1 LSVYTTVGS
10 AELAAW
16 LERFPPGV
24 GRLLDYSPIA
34 AGLQNSNY
42 FVATTGGSWVLTLF
56 ERLDGPAID
65 FYLGLMAHLAA
76 HGCPCPRP
84 LADRQGQLH
93 AGLAGRP
100 ATLVNRL
107 SGHCLEQPGTAPCRA
122 IGGTLARMH
131 RAAADFAGAPDHP
144 RGDDWRRATAARLLP
159 LLPAADR
166 QLLETELA
174 FQAAQDFT
182 DLPRGVIHADL
193 FRDNVLW
200 HEDGSLSGILDFYFA
215 GRGEW
220 LFDLAVVA
228 NDWCVDPAA
237 EGALLAG
244 YAAERPLSPAENAAW
259 PAQRRAAALRFWLS
273 RLEDQYFPRPGE
285 VVTVKDPA
293 YFSAMLARLA
303 RGG

>member
-1 LSVYTTVGS
+1 MSVYTTVGP

-24 GRLLDYSPIA
+24 GPLLDYSPIA

-42 FVATTGGSWVLTLF
+42 FVATSGGRWVLTLF

-76 HGCPCPRP
+76 RGFPCPQP
-84 LADRQGQLH
+84 QADRQGQLH
-93 AGLAGRP
+93 APLAGRP

-107 SGHCLEQPGTAPCRA
+107 PGHCLEQAGVDHCQA
-122 IGGTLARMH
+122 IGAALARMH
-131 RAAADFAGAPDHP
+131 RAAADFVAPPHP
-144 RGDDWRRATAARLLP
+144 RDVAWRQATAARLQP

-166 QLLETELA
+166 QLLEAELA
-174 FQAAQDFT
+174 FQAGQDFS

-200 HEDGSLSGILDFYFA
+200 HPDGSLSGFLDFYFA
-215 GRGEW
+215 GHGEW

-228 NDWCVDPAA
+228 NDWCADGAA
-237 EGALLAG
+237 EAALLAG
-244 YAAERPLSPAENAAW
+244 YAAERPLGAAEKAAW

-293 YFSAMLARLA
+293 YFAAMLARLA